1 MATFC
6 RIDSRRYRLAFAQ
19 NLPGIVPPVTT
30 WWEFARSRA
39 MAALNAAKPK
49 PRGRP
54 KRRPKGGGACG
65 VPHTNLGAIMMM
77 AIAVLAIVMLILKKS
92 TPVSVSEFS
101 T

>member
-1 MATFC
+1 M
-6 RIDSRRYRLAFAQ
+6 
-19 NLPGIVPPVTT
+19 TT

-65 VPHTNLGAIMMM
+65 VPHTNLGARAIMM